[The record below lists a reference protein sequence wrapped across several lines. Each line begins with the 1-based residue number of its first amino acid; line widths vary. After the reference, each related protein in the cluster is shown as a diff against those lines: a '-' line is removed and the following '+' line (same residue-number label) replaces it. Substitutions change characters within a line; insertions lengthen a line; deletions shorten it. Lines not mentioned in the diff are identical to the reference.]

1 MWEGGVCGDHEI
13 DSANDLNSAQS
24 TMSAARL
31 ALSSLQN
38 VRSRAAA
45 GQPTSPSLL
54 RSSAVKRPA
63 EGSPGA
69 SPQGSPGFAIEPTP
83 PGAPAELC

>member
-1 MWEGGVCGDHEI
+1 
-13 DSANDLNSAQS
+13 
-24 TMSAARL
+24 MSAARL

-38 VRSRAAA
+38 ARSRAAA

-54 RSSAVKRPA
+54 RSSAVKRAA

-69 SPQGSPGFAIEPTP
+69 PPQGSPGFVMRPRHADLNSAN
-83 PGAPAELC
+83 GKLYMAFKRGLRD